1 MVGPELSQDF
11 GAGRPTSDRRQCQV
25 PSAVRAGECRLR
37 GPKAQ
42 ACPGTILHG
51 YPEEGKGP
59 QKQGVARAV
68 GDVLEKG
75 RTRGNGSRKVKGA
88 DTAEE
93 SCQEDSEV
101 VFLELFRKPTRG
113 GWLRCERREGM
124 EKVVLDNSGSLTVKG
139 KRGLGSSYGDTEE
152 SSQVFC
158 LL

>member
-1 MVGPELSQDF
+1 MGPELNQEF
-11 GAGRPTSDRRQCQV
+11 GAGRPTSDRRQRPV
-25 PSAVRAGECRLR
+25 PSAVRVGECRMR

-42 ACPGTILHG
+42 ARPGTILHG
-51 YPEEGKGP
+51 HPEEGKGP

-93 SCQEDSEV
+93 GQEDREV
-101 VFLELFRKPTRG
+101 VLLELFRKPTRG
-113 GWLRCERREGM
+113 GGLRCERREGT

-139 KRGLGSSYGDTEE
+139 KRELGSSYGDTEE